1 MMNENVGRLILRLLL
16 GILMLF
22 HGIDK
27 LTRGIGW
34 ISNLVT
40 GAGLPA
46 FVAYGV
52 YLGEVIAPLLI
63 IAGWYSRVGAIL
75 IAVTMIFAVG
85 LVHAADVFA
94 LNKVGGWAI
103 ELQGL
108 YFFAAIAVALLGPG
122 RFSINSR

>member
-1 MMNENVGRLILRLLL
+1 MNENVGKLILRVVL

-27 LTRGIGW
+27 LKSGIGW
-34 ISNLVT
+34 ISNVVT

-85 LVHAADVFA
+85 LVHAADVFT
-94 LNKVGGWAI
+94 LNKAGGWAI

-108 YFFAAIAVALLGPG
+108 YFFAGIAVALLGPG
-122 RFSINSR
+122 RFSINSK

>member
-1 MMNENVGRLILRLLL
+1 MNENVGKLILRVVL

-27 LTRGIGW
+27 LNSGIGW

-108 YFFAAIAVALLGPG
+108 YFFAGIAVALLGPG
-122 RFSINSR
+122 RFSINSK

>member
-1 MMNENVGRLILRLLL
+1 MNENVGKLILRVVL

-27 LTRGIGW
+27 LKSGIGW
-34 ISNLVT
+34 ISNVVT

-85 LVHAADVFA
+85 LVHAADVFT
-94 LNKVGGWAI
+94 LNKAGGWAI

>member
-1 MMNENVGRLILRLLL
+1 MMNENVGRLILRLVL

-22 HGIDK
+22 HGINK
-27 LTRGIGW
+27 LTGGIGS
-34 ISNLVT
+34 ISNAVT

-63 IAGWYSRVGAIL
+63 IAGWYSRIGAIL

-85 LVHAADVFA
+85 LVHSADVFA
-94 LNKVGGWAI
+94 LNKAGGWAI

-108 YFFAAIAVALLGPG
+108 YLFAGIAAALLGPG
-122 RFSINSR
+122 RFSINSK